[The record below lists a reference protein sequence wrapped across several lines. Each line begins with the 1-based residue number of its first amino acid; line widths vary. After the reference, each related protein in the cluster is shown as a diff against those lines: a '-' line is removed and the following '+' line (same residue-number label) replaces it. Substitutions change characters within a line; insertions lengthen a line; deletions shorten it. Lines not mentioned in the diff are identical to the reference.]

1 MRVAPADQAAK
12 DADAIPILQ
21 AEKQKAEARLLAAQ
35 QAKDTAGATRAMSD
49 VVALDREL
57 KLRAQKAMIPVS
69 SAAAAAPVSAAAP
82 APGMLSTAV
91 SIPAN
96 ASGAQRRALELEN
109 ARAAQAATAEVN
121 KSNLSIQE
129 KEAEKRT
136 APYIQKHDLLAGYDA
151 ATVATNNTK
160 FDELMKLVKAN
171 PDVVG
176 LLTHQGPMYA
186 LAQAAESGISTPWG
200 SLAAP
205 VGDAI
210 GKLELSPQKQAVARN
225 VMQLISDL
233 NQAVMKQGKA
243 IYGPQIST
251 FDAQKM
257 AEPGFKN
264 TDPASFIMYLA
275 AKNKVTNV
283 YMGKM
288 AEAQTEYFDQNPRAT
303 TASFFRSAPYKKMV
317 GEFAATY
324 QDLVNKSPYR

>member
-1 MRVAPADQAAK
+1 M
-12 DADAIPILQ
+12 L
-21 AEKQKAEARLLAAQ
+21 EAQ
-35 QAKDTAGATRAMSD
+35 QAKDAARATRAMSD
-49 VVALDREL
+49 IVAIDREM
-57 KLRAQKAMIPVS
+57 KLQAQKAMVPVS
-69 SAAAAAPVSAAAP
+69 SVAAAAP
-82 APGMLSTAV
+82 APAAAANLSAQAAQAAPATGAV

-96 ASGAQRRALELEN
+96 ASGTQRRAMELEN
-109 ARAAQAATAEVN
+109 QKAAIQAQQDVN
-121 KSNLSIQE
+121 KSNLEIQA

-160 FDELMKLVKAN
+160 FNELIQIVKAN
-171 PDVVG
+171 PKVVG

-186 LAQAAESGISTPWG
+186 LAQAAESGITTPWG

-205 VGDAI
+205 VGDAVA
-210 GKLELSPQKQAVARN
+210 KLELNPQEQAVARN

-275 AKNKVTNV
+275 AKNKITNI
-283 YMGKM
+283 YMGRM
-288 AEAQTEYFDQNPRAT
+288 ADAQTEYFDQNPRAT
-303 TASFFRSAPYKKMV
+303 TASFFKSKPYKQLV

-324 QDLVNKSPYR
+324 QDLVSKSPYK